1 MTQLIERRS
10 FLRAGAIGLAGLGI
24 TGLIPA
30 WARSGSPGLA
40 PTLPT
45 LSGEDI
51 HLKIANTHFTV
62 GGRTGHAVTMN
73 ALLPAPLHRLRQGQN
88 VRRSAERRVGNE
100 GVR

>member
-51 HLKIANTHFTV
+51 HLKTANTHLPA
-62 GGRTGHAVTMN
+62 GGRTGPAVTMN
-73 ALLPAPLHRLRQGQN
+73 GVLTAPRIQLPEGQN
-88 VRRSAERRVGNE
+88 VRHRVE
-100 GVR
+100 QQLAVYSS